1 MLYSLTSFLL
11 VAFTTLIAVAWRKLY
26 PKPYPGIPYNKKSAT
41 RIIGDVPDLMSIVQK
56 TNEFSDAIFT
66 TTTQKLGTPIAQ
78 LLLPGFQRPLIVL
91 EDPREIEDIVF
102 RRNKEF
108 DKAPMAINMMSSMFP
123 HASVSQYTTPKLRE
137 QKRLW
142 VDVMGAD
149 FLHKAAAPNIHKVT
163 LELLDLWRLKATT
176 IYKGQPFDVRDDLQ
190 NATLDAIWVAI
201 IGEEAGTTRH
211 EIMKLRDQL
220 LGGKAARTDSKDR
233 DAPAAVFLKGEMEY
247 IANTIARNST
257 TPSPKWASKLE
268 TFTPRYRKFRR
279 TVTSEISLAMRKAVD
294 RFQRVE
300 VGQLEANE
308 LDTCMMDMVLRRQ
321 VTEAKKTQKPMTDPT
336 QDQNMLDEMFAM
348 LVGGHDS
355 TTDSLCWFIRY
366 MEAFPGVQA
375 ELREALR
382 SAFHTCQPGVDEIL
396 ETGVPYLDA
405 TCEESFRLGGTV
417 KANLRQAIVD
427 TEILGCHIPKGAQI
441 FMNYHINRPPVPVDE
456 PKRTSG
462 ARAAAEKTGDG
473 FGSRAGNDL
482 ASFEPRRWLVRDEVT
497 GKEVFDS
504 RALLSLA
511 FGGGYR
517 GCAGRKLATME
528 FRIVVTLLILNFEIQ
543 ELPQKYKCESAT
555 EKLFREP
562 DMPYAKLRA
571 L

>member
-1 MLYSLTSFLL
+1 MLYSLTGFLL
-11 VAFTTLIAVAWRKLY
+11 VAFIALIAVAWRKLY
-26 PKPYPGIPYNKKSAT
+26 PKPYPGIPYNTKSAT

-78 LLLPGFQRPLIVL
+78 LLLPRFQKPLIVL

-123 HASVSQYTTPKLRE
+123 HASISQYTTPKLRE

-176 IYKGQPFDVRDDLQ
+176 IYKGQPFDVRNDLQ

-201 IGEEAGTTRH
+201 IGEAAGTTRH

-220 LGGKAARTDSKDR
+220 SGGKAARTDSKDR

-268 TFTPRYRKFRR
+268 TFTPRYRMFRR
-279 TVTSEISLAMRKAVD
+279 T
-294 RFQRVE
+294 RVE
-300 VGQLEANE
+300 VGQLEADE

-321 VTEAKKTQKPMTDPT
+321 VAEAKKTRKPMTDPT

-348 LVGGHDS
+348 LVG
-355 TTDSLCWFIRY
+355 
-366 MEAFPGVQA
+366 
-375 ELREALR
+375 
-382 SAFHTCQPGVDEIL
+382 
-396 ETGVPYLDA
+396 
-405 TCEESFRLGGTV
+405 
-417 KANLRQAIVD
+417 
-427 TEILGCHIPKGAQI
+427 
-441 FMNYHINRPPVPVDE
+441 
-456 PKRTSG
+456 RTSG
-462 ARAAAEKTGDG
+462 ARAAAKKSGDG

-482 ASFEPRRWLVRDEVT
+482 AYFEPRRWLVRDEAT

-543 ELPQKYKCESAT
+543 ELPQKYKCLSAT